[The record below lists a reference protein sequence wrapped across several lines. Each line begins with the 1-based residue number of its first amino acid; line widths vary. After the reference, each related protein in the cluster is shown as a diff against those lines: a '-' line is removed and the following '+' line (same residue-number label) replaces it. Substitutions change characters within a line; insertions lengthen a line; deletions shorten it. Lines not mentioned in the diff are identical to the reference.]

1 MLYNGIKNQGG
12 GNMRKYLVG
21 MVFGLILGLAV
32 TAYGSGMI
40 GKVVDTTYPV
50 FIEGQRAEMDA
61 IAIEGVSY
69 LPTRYIAESV
79 GYTVA
84 FVNEQIVLT
93 EPVEAATVVPETV
106 TETPLEEVKPMT
118 INKYVCDILDL
129 DTPYIY
135 KVIDGEWFY
144 PPVAFIKY
152 LTNDGNIYTINLPW
166 KTIAIDA
173 GKEYSPGM
181 DGGKI
186 DGRVFVS
193 LSSVGL
199 KPIIDGDTVTLV
211 RTE

>member
-1 MLYNGIKNQGG
+1 
-12 GNMRKYLVG
+12 MRKYFVG
-21 MVFGLILGLAV
+21 VVFGLILGLSVA
-32 TAYGSGMI
+32 AYGSGMI
-40 GKVVDTTYPV
+40 GKAVDTTYPV
-50 FIEGQRAEMDA
+50 YIEGQRAELDA
-61 IAIEGVSY
+61 IVIEGVSY
-69 LPTRYIAESV
+69 LPARYIAESV
-79 GYTVA
+79 GYKVD

-93 EPVEAATVVPETV
+93 EPVEVATVEPAPEPV
-106 TETPLEEVKPMT
+106 TETPVEEVKSVT

-135 KVIDGEWFY
+135 KAIDGEWFY

-166 KTIAIDA
+166 KTVAIDA

-199 KPIIDGDTVTLV
+199 KPIISGDTVTIV
-211 RTE
+211 RIE